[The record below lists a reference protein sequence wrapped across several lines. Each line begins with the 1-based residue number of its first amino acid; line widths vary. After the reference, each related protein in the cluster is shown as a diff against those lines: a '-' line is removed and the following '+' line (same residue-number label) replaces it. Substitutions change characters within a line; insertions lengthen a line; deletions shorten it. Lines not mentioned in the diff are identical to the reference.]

1 MVVGSP
7 LLLNAVL
14 QSVQVDSILHIS
26 VESVI
31 DRWTIQV
38 PAEQYDP
45 GYVDLPQLCM
55 CLSARIRQRI
65 AVAVVV
71 EQPGSEFN
79 GQPLF
84 HDDPIGQ

>member
-1 MVVGSP
+1 M
-7 LLLNAVL
+7 
-14 QSVQVDSILHIS
+14 
-26 VESVI
+26 
-31 DRWTIQV
+31 
-38 PAEQYDP
+38 PAEQYDL
-45 GYVDLPQLCM
+45 GYMDLPQLRM

-84 HDDPIGQ
+84 LNDPIGQQLTPASSSTN